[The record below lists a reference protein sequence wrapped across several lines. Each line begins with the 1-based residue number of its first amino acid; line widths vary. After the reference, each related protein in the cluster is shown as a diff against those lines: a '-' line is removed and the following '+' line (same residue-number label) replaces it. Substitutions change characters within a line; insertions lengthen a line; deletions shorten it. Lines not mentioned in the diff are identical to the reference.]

1 MDITWQ
7 LILIGLVL
15 LGALLLIISY
25 IWIFIIQ
32 QSPLRLIIM
41 VLRSALN
48 RDRLVD
54 ENAPIEV
61 RQEAFRSDA
70 FTAQTEALKQN
81 EVIGSGQGARPQRPH
96 AVLPADEVVHKPDE
110 TTTDSG
116 WPLDPSQEENS
127 PRPFLKANYRTQNE
141 DIQEQQGNL

>member
-7 LILIGLVL
+7 VILIGLILV
-15 LGALLLIISY
+15 GAVLLIIAY
-25 IWIFIIQ
+25 IWVFIIQ

-54 ENAPIEV
+54 ENAPIEA
-61 RQEAFRSDA
+61 RKEAFRSQA
-70 FTAQTEALKQN
+70 FTAQTEALKD
-81 EVIGSGQGARPQRPH
+81 EVIGNQQASQRPH
-96 AVLPADEVVHKPDE
+96 AVLPADELIHKPDE

-116 WPLDPSQEENS
+116 WPLDPSQEEHGS
-127 PRPFLKANYRTQNE
+127 ARPFLKANYRTHNE
-141 DIQEQQGNL
+141 DVQEQQGNL